1 MTVSAQTYPPINQTI
16 SFFRVSDLQRT
27 RAFYERAFGLRLV
40 FERDGKV
47 LILQATGESFFGFVK
62 GELPAD
68 QPRMGAITLVSSDV
82 DDWSNASPNSASRRR
97 GRRSSSRNS
106 ASTSSMSPIRT
117 ATRLKCWRCGP
128 KAGRTRRNEEPV
140 DGRGRLASSGHV
152 RESRSRTRQIM
163 PELSQRSPALVSS
176 IKDDYDS

>member
-1 MTVSAQTYPPINQTI
+1 MAIRTGGIRFTMTVSAQTYPPINQTI

-82 DDWSNASPNSASRRR
+82 DDWS
-97 GRRSSSRNS
+97 
-106 ASTSSMSPIRT
+106 
-117 ATRLKCWRCGP
+117 K
-128 KAGRTRRNEEPV
+128 
-140 DGRGRLASSGHV
+140 RLAELGI
-152 RESRSRTRQIM
+152 ETKGPPIFK
-163 PELSQRSPALVSS
+163 PEFGIYILYVTDPDGYTVEVLEMRAEGWPHKAQ
-176 IKDDYDS
+176 